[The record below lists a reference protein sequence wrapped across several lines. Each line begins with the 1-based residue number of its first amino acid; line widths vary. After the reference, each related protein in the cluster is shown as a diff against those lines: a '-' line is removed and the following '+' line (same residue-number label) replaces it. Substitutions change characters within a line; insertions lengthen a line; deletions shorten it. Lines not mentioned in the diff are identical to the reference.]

1 MIPEIVAVLGILVL
15 FIFIAARVWIGAAMA
30 IVGFAGLVVIRGMD
44 QALSQ
49 IGAIPFQNVNSY
61 TMTVV
66 PMFTLMGMIIAET
79 QIGADLFK
87 AAHNWL
93 GHMRGGLASA
103 TIVAAGLMGAITGS
117 HTSGTVIM
125 GKVALPEM
133 LRYNYDVKLATGAVA
148 AGAPLSILIPP
159 SLAFVL
165 YGILTEQ
172 SIGELFMAGMV
183 PGIVMIILFIIFIT
197 ILCKINPNLGP
208 AAEKTSLKE
217 KMASLKG
224 IWATIVLFVLV
235 LGGIYGGIFTST
247 ESGAIGAFGA
257 LVISLVNRQMNLEI
271 FIKCLRQT
279 AVLTGMILFLLAGT
293 YIFISFMTVSKLPFL
308 ITNWISGLDVS
319 VTVII
324 FFIALMYIL
333 LGMFLPEFPMI
344 VLTIPIIY
352 PSILA
357 LGIDP
362 IWFGVFVVLLMTMG
376 AISPPVGIVCFI
388 LSGISK
394 VPLGTVFRGAAPF
407 MLAQIIVLIL
417 VVIFPGFAT
426 FLPNMMK

>member
-1 MIPEIVAVLGILVL
+1 MSSELVAVLGILVL

-30 IVGFAGLVVIRGMD
+30 LVGFAGLIVIRGMD

-49 IGAIPFQNVNSY
+49 LGGIPFQTVNSY

-87 AAHNWL
+87 AAHHWL
-93 GHMRGGLASA
+93 GQMRGGLASA
-103 TIVAAGLMGAITGS
+103 TIAAAGLMGAITGS

-148 AGAPLSILIPP
+148 AGAPLSIVIPP

-172 SIGELFMAGMV
+172 SIGELFMAGIV
-183 PGIVMIILFIIFIT
+183 PGILMIIVFIIVIT
-197 ILCKINPNLGP
+197 ILCKINPSLGP
-208 AAEKTSLKE
+208 VAEKTSLKE
-217 KMASLKG
+217 KLASLKG
-224 IWATIVLFVLV
+224 IWATIVLFLLV
-235 LGGIYGGIFTST
+235 LGGIYGGIVTPT

-257 LVISLVNRQMNLEI
+257 LVVSLLKRQMNLEI
-271 FIKCLRQT
+271 FFKCLRQT

-308 ITNWISGLDVS
+308 ITNWITGLDVP

-324 FFIALMYIL
+324 FFIAMMYIL

-352 PSILA
+352 PAILA

-362 IWFGVFVVLLMTMG
+362 IWFGVFVVLMMTMG

-388 LSGISK
+388 LSGVSG
-394 VPLGTVFRGAAPF
+394 VPLGTIFRGAAPF
-407 MLAQIIVLIL
+407 LLAQIIVIVL
-417 VVIFPGFAT
+417 VVIFPGLAT